1 MRHETA
7 SLVTAVMLR
16 EGPRREKWM
25 RSVPLRH
32 HQEKRKSATAPT
44 SAPAPGQ
51 SPGSPLFTRT
61 GGRQWRAPCRLNPTL
76 AGGAHDRRP
85 LLHAHIVVARCDVGD
100 RAPRSIPISFRDD
113 FARLPPPPPDRACPA
128 PPFPPPS
135 A

>member
-25 RSVPLRH
+25 TSLPLRH

-61 GGRQWRAPCRLNPTL
+61 GGRQWRAPCRLNATL

-85 LLHAHIVVARCDVGD
+85 LLHAHIVMARFEVGG
-100 RAPRSIPISFRDD
+100 RAPAGIPRPG
-113 FARLPPPPPDRACPA
+113 RGRQPPPPPRDRRRPG
-128 PPFPPPS
+128 PPPPPRP
-135 A
+135 